1 VTTLPDEPEQPGL
14 RERRKRNTR
23 RSLEDA
29 ALRLFARDG
38 FDGTTIEAIAAEAE
52 VSPRTFFRY
61 FASKD
66 DVLNPEREQRQAQLA
81 DEMRRGADEP
91 VGDLALVVRALVTLA
106 PHFEAEREQMALR
119 RQAAESSAVLRGRL
133 LDVLISWERAV
144 ARAVADRHGTDRN
157 DLGAVVTAAAAVHV
171 WQVAMSRWLRD
182 PDADLAEQIEL
193 AFAMLERVAQP

>member
-1 VTTLPDEPEQPGL
+1 MTTLPDEPEQPGL

-38 FDGTTIEAIAAEAE
+38 FDATTIEAIAAAAE

-81 DEMRRGADEP
+81 DEVRRGADEP
-91 VGDLALVVRALVTLA
+91 IGDLALVVRALLTLA
-106 PHFEAEREQMALR
+106 PLFEAEREQLALR

-144 ARAVADRHGTDRN
+144 ARAVADRHGTDRR
-157 DLGAVVTAAAAVHV
+157 DLDAEVTAAAAVHV
-171 WQVAMSRWLRD
+171 WQVALSRWLGD

-193 AFAMLERVAQP
+193 AFAMLERVARD